1 MGLSLSGVLLLL
13 VLTITGGT
21 VAFIGDRLGIKVG
34 KKRLTLF
41 GLRPKHTS
49 ILITIITGM
58 IITLGTVTFL
68 AAISVEVRTALFGLE
83 ELKTTLASQKEEL
96 VTKEKDLAELSSL
109 IAKTKDELAN
119 IDSQRIAAIEE
130 LRVTDSKLSQLNK
143 DYSLIKKQ
151 LTDASTK
158 LDQKTLELEIA
169 ESRVDV
175 LKEVEQRL
183 TARIEETTKSKQ
195 YTEEFLVRLYGGY
208 ILYQTDDIIYNK
220 VVSGTDKEIEKQ
232 IRSAIEL
239 TDSLA
244 YEKGA
249 RSTQIGFKALKISAD
264 DLNSIMDLASFA
276 SSNKEGVFRIVSWG
290 NTVLG
295 EPLACFFEYF
305 PKEKIFNKGDLLA
318 ETVVKSNLNSQEVF
332 EEIANMLTN
341 LNITVRKKGMI
352 VGENG
357 KVVDVP
363 VKNLQ
368 LAIDNATK
376 RGNTSKIK
384 AIAAEDVINTEF
396 PINCELEVEVFP

>member
-175 LKEVEQRL
+175 LKEAEPRL

>member
-1 MGLSLSGVLLLL
+1 LGLSLSGVLLLL

-21 VAFIGDRLGIKVG
+21 IAFIGDKLGIKVG

-41 GLRPKHTS
+41 GLRPRHTS

-58 IITLGTVTFL
+58 VITLGTVAFL
-68 AAISVEVRTALFGLE
+68 SAISIEVRTALFGLE
-83 ELKTTLASQKEEL
+83 KLKTTLANQKEEL
-96 VTKEKDLAELSSL
+96 VIKEKDLAELSSL

-119 IDSQRIAAIEE
+119 IDSQRIVAIEE
-130 LRVTDSKLSQLNK
+130 LKETDSKLNQLNK
-143 DYSLIKKQ
+143 DYESIKKQ
-151 LTDASTK
+151 LSEASKT

-195 YTEEFLVRLYGGY
+195 YTEESLVRLYGGY
-208 ILYQTDDIIYNK
+208 ILYQTEEIIYNK
-220 VVSGTDKEIEKQ
+220 VVSGTAQEIDNQ
-232 IRSAIEL
+232 ILSAIEL

-244 YEKGA
+244 FEKGA
-249 RSTQIGFKALKISAD
+249 RSTQKGFKALRIIGE
-264 DLNSIMDLASFA
+264 DLNSIQDIANFA
-276 SSNKEGVFRIVSWG
+276 STNEEGVFRIVAWG

-305 PKEKIFNKGDLLA
+305 PKQKIFNKGDLLA
-318 ETVVKSNLNSQEVF
+318 ETVINSNLTSQEIF

-341 LNITVRKKGMI
+341 LNIAVRKRGMI

-363 VKNLQ
+363 VKILQ
-368 LAIDNATK
+368 SAIDKATNQN
-376 RGNTSKIK
+376 NTLKIK
-384 AIAAEDVINTEF
+384 AIAAKDVITTEI
-396 PINCELEVEVFP
+396 PINCELEVEVLP